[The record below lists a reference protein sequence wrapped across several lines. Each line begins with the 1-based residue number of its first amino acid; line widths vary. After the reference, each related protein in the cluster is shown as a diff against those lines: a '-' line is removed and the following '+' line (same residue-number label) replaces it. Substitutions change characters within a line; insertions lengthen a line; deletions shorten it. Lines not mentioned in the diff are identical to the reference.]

1 MFTIFVTTSS
11 GPDYIGPQKSKL
23 SCAGGFSPPYPSP
36 DTCVAYQVRL
46 INSSRVYSLD
56 PRTGVPMQPRAIMT
70 HTPQPLSRACDTT
83 STTYG
88 CQEFRKKRAH
98 APHEERSFRI
108 IYHV

>member
-1 MFTIFVTTSS
+1 
-11 GPDYIGPQKSKL
+11 
-23 SCAGGFSPPYPSP
+23 
-36 DTCVAYQVRL
+36 
-46 INSSRVYSLD
+46 
-56 PRTGVPMQPRAIMT
+56 MQPRAIMT